1 MADSDIYDKYIDIF
15 NQKKHMGK
23 LEGPDV
29 VTAESYVSCADNI
42 RIYLRIRDGKVEDA
56 SFERVSCFVGVVVS
70 SMLMDDIIG
79 KPINHLGEID
89 IAYVNKLMGVDVTSN
104 FQMKGCA
111 ELPIAAI
118 KEAMKKI
125 KK

>member
-1 MADSDIYDKYIDIF
+1 MADSDIYDKYIGIF
-15 NQKKHMGK
+15 NEKKHMGK

-29 VTAESYVSCADNI
+29 ISAESYVSCADNI
-42 RIYLRIRDGKVEDA
+42 RIYLKVRDGKVEDA

-70 SMLMDDIIG
+70 SMLMGDIIG

-89 IAYVNKLMGVDVTSN
+89 MAYVNKLMGVDVTSN

-118 KEAMKKI
+118 KEAMKRIRK
-125 KK
+125 

>member
-1 MADSDIYDKYIDIF
+1 MADSDIYDKYIGIF
-15 NQKKHMGK
+15 NEKRHMGK

-29 VTAESYVSCADNI
+29 ITAESYVSCADNI
-42 RIYLRIRDGKVEDA
+42 RIHLKIKNSKIEDA
-56 SFERVSCFVGVVVS
+56 SYERVSCFVGVVVS
-70 SMLMDDIIG
+70 SMIMEDIIG
-79 KPINHLGEID
+79 KPVSHLNEID
-89 IAYVNKLMGVDVTSN
+89 IPYVNKLMGVDVTTN

-118 KEAMKKI
+118 KEAIKKI

>member
-1 MADSDIYDKYIDIF
+1 MADSDIYDKYIGIF
-15 NQKKHMGK
+15 DQKKHMGK